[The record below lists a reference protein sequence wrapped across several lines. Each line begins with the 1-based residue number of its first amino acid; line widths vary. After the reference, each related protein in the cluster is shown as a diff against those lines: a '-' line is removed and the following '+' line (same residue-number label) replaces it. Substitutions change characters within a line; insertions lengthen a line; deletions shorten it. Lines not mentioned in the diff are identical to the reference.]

1 MQAGPLQVSRLS
13 QGPRAGWRS
22 SEGQWA
28 APPSWAALGRDRLPV
43 LAEVGNPGAHVG
55 QTGTRLGSP
64 FTWRS
69 PSASSDPLWLGVSG
83 LGLSVGAPTSAP
95 SASQRPL
102 RGAQVPLQR
111 PPWAGFVTFLRLVP
125 SPGNWDKVTALQG
138 RPKDQ
143 VSGGGS
149 PQPSPDGVG
158 RRARSHR
165 QLRLSKLLGLTC
177 LLHWKVKTEDVPGV
191 VTARRDSE
199 GFLRV
204 AEVASSFYEKE
215 P

>member
-1 MQAGPLQVSRLS
+1 MLGRLGPGL
-13 QGPRAGWRS
+13 
-22 SEGQWA
+22 A
-28 APPSWAALGRDRLPV
+28 APSLGEAPLPPRTPSGWGFLAWVCLLVPRPRPPALTVTSAWGSGPTASPTLGRFRHLP
-43 LAEVGNPGAHVG
+43 A
-55 QTGTRLGSP
+55 LGSP
-64 FTWRS
+64 AWK
-69 PSASSDPLWLGVSG
+69 LGQG
-83 LGLSVGAPTSAP
+83 HG
-95 SASQRPL
+95 
-102 RGAQVPLQR
+102 
-111 PPWAGFVTFLRLVP
+111 PPGP
-125 SPGNWDKVTALQG
+125 PQGPGEW
-138 RPKDQ
+138 
-143 VSGGGS
+143 GGS
-149 PQPSPDGVG
+149 PRPSPDGVG

>member
-1 MQAGPLQVSRLS
+1 MRWLDGITDSMHMSLPSLGEAPLPPRTPSGWGFLVWVCLLVPDLGPQRLTATS
-13 QGPRAGWRS
+13 AWGSGPTASPTLGRFRHLPALGSLAWKLGQDHGPPGPPQGP
-22 SEGQWA
+22 SEW
-28 APPSWAALGRDRLPV
+28 
-43 LAEVGNPGAHVG
+43 
-55 QTGTRLGSP
+55 
-64 FTWRS
+64 
-69 PSASSDPLWLGVSG
+69 
-83 LGLSVGAPTSAP
+83 
-95 SASQRPL
+95 
-102 RGAQVPLQR
+102 
-111 PPWAGFVTFLRLVP
+111 
-125 SPGNWDKVTALQG
+125 
-138 RPKDQ
+138 
-143 VSGGGS
+143 GGS
-149 PQPSPDGVG
+149 PDRVG